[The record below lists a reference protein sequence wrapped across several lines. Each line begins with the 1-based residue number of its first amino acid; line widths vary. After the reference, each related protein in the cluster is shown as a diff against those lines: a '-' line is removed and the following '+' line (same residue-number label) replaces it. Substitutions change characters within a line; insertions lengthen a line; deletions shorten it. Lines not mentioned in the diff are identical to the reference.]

1 MSSGVII
8 TGKPESGKM
17 YQLGRDFAL
26 AVFADLARKENFDC
40 EDILHGLLAGRQS
53 FAEDSFHEA
62 GSCCGS
68 GRIDSDNGEPLL
80 HFAGGIRSQDLGG
93 RRQSSVGRNRRRNRR
108 VKDEK

>member
-1 MSSGVII
+1 MSCGVII
-8 TGKPESGKM
+8 TGKPDAGKM

-40 EDILHGLLAGRQS
+40 EDILHGLLTGGQS

-68 GRIDSDNGEPLL
+68 GRIDSDDREPQL
-80 HFAGGIRSQDLGG
+80 HFADGIRGQSCG
-93 RRQSSVGRNRRRNRR
+93 RRQSSVGRKRRRNRR